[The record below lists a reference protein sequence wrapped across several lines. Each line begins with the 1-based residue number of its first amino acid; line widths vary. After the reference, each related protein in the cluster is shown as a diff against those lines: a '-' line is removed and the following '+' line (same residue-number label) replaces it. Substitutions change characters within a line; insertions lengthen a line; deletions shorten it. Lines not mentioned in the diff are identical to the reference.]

1 MLLGYCFKPMPVLVG
16 VHLVQQ
22 FRLWPSVYQKNFFL
36 EKKQIDERKHD
47 WLVQKFGLWW
57 LQKLDAIQAEPSFL
71 LLIQKLCLRGTL
83 IPRPV
88 RAIRVTRGGVEPSAI
103 ANFPNKLDR
112 RSHIQN
118 RPGRLGTRLLAWW
131 YKLKATGNM
140 LTDLN
145 HKMTSRIPPVQ
156 IVRQSL
162 LSFFVVLHTY
172 SGTVRNSFYNEVK
185 TLIPEYYPLTC
196 NQTFCSMSGWTHL
209 IAYPYTIHEIY
220 FSLLCHWS
228 SRQFIYQSNS
238 VVLWCNFSSS
248 SYNSRGRGTK
258 KNLSLFLPNQP
269 AP

>member
-118 RPGRLGTRLLAWW
+118 RPGRLGTRLLTWW

-162 LSFFVVLHTY
+162 LSFLLFYIHTL
-172 SGTVRNSFYNEVK
+172 G
-185 TLIPEYYPLTC
+185 PLEIVFTMKSRLWFP
-196 NQTFCSMSGWTHL
+196 NITHL
-209 IAYPYTIHEIY
+209 PVIKRFVQWADELI
-220 FSLLCHWS
+220 
-228 SRQFIYQSNS
+228 
-238 VVLWCNFSSS
+238 
-248 SYNSRGRGTK
+248 
-258 KNLSLFLPNQP
+258 
-269 AP
+269 